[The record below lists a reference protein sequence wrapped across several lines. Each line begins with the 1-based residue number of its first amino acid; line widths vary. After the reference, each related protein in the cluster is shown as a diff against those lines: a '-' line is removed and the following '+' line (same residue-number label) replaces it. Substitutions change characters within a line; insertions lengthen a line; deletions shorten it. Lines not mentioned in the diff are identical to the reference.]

1 MLRNK
6 IDFKRPGR
14 AANKDAWN
22 KFVMATKVSDVAT
35 SCRKYLIVLIL
46 INSNL
51 HCNNSTHCNN
61 SSLYILSFIPRYLT
75 VLNVKMFFV
84 SLVNIVAFLKTLH
97 FHLVKNHFIH

>member
-35 SCRKYLIVLIL
+35 SCRKYLIVVVL

-51 HCNNSTHCNN
+51 HCNKFINSTMLKKLHYCTHF
-61 SSLYILSFIPRYLT
+61 SL
-75 VLNVKMFFV
+75 
-84 SLVNIVAFLKTLH
+84 FLG
-97 FHLVKNHFIH
+97 ISQS